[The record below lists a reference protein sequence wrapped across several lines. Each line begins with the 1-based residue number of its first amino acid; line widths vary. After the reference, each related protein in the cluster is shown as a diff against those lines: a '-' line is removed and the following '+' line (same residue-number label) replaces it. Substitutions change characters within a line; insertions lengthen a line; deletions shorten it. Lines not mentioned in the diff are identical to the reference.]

1 MIQNVKLKLVGLG
14 CANCANKMEER
25 VKKLPGVQGAQINF
39 ATSTLVVD
47 FEEENKEELLAQ
59 ISTIVNE
66 IEPGV
71 IVEEVVKTK
80 RDRNRDR
87 NKEEH
92 SHEHEDSCGCGCG
105 HEHHHEHEEEHSHEH
120 EDSCGCG
127 CGHNHN
133 HENETIQ
140 SNTETVSTK
149 GHKILLKGLDCANC
163 ANKVENKIKQLKEVK
178 SASVNFAT
186 TSMTVELVDGIRI
199 EEYMPTI
206 TKVVNQAENG
216 IAVIL
221 MDAKQKVEKMA
232 SDERKGIA
240 SYVKENTTLL
250 IGALLFGASLLLQQ
264 YETVSF
270 IGFSASYLMIGS
282 SVLRTAARNIS
293 HGEIFDENFLMAIAT
308 IGAFAIGE
316 FPEAVAVMLFFEV
329 GEAFQSYAVNKSRK
343 SISSLMDIRAEYATV
358 LENGSEVQV
367 TPEEVEIGEFIVIKP
382 GERVPLDGIVLE
394 GSSFLDTS
402 ALTGESV
409 PREVNRGEEILAGS
423 INNTGVLK
431 VKVTKE
437 YGESTVAR
445 ILELVENATS
455 KKAETEKFITRFSKV
470 YTPIVCAISLVVAIL
485 PPLLI
490 PGATFTVWIYRALAL
505 LVVSC
510 PCALVVSVPLGIFA
524 GLGGAS
530 KKGVLIKGGN
540 YLEALKDVETVVFD
554 KTGTLTKG
562 VFKVTS
568 IHAQGIDQEE
578 LLKVA
583 AYGESQSNHP
593 IAKSIQDA
601 YGKEIDKSKIREY
614 TEISG
619 HGIQVVIDDKTV
631 LLGNEKLMKENNI
644 AYKQMDTI
652 GTMVYVAIENSYKGC
667 LIISDE
673 IKENAKEAL
682 AGLKK
687 AGVKNTIMLTGDNR
701 VVAEKVAGL
710 VGVDQ
715 VYAELL
721 PAGKVE
727 QVEHLFS
734 KKSKAGKIAFVGD
747 GINDAPVLARADIG
761 IAMGGIGSDA
771 AIEAADVVLMKD
783 DPQAIQDA
791 IKVARKTNRIL
802 WQNILFALGIKTV
815 VMILVAIGMGNM
827 WEAVF
832 ADVGVTILAV
842 LNSIRCLNVK

>member
-250 IGALLFGASLLLQQ
+250 IGALLFVASLLLQQ